1 MGRRAG
7 RRGRGQQV
15 TREGTRVAADWKQ
28 PDFAQSWARDDSMRN
43 LLDFPRRMAAVIV
56 AGDNPH
62 PACIA
67 DIASGPGDVLAA
79 FLGQFPAARGIWT
92 DASQAMLEL
101 AQERLAP
108 FGDRVEYHIADMT
121 DITADIVPA
130 GVDVITTS
138 RATHHL
144 DRAGLAGFYA
154 RAASL
159 LAPGGW
165 LVNLDHIG
173 PDDIWDSRLR
183 AARKHFGTGPEKA
196 THHHTYPLT
205 SMRDHLDG
213 YASAGITDVE
223 VVWRAFYTCLF
234 MGRRGG

>member
-1 MGRRAG
+1 MTAQGERA
-7 RRGRGQQV
+7 
-15 TREGTRVAADWKQ
+15 AADWKNRA
-28 PDFAQSWARDDSMRN
+28 FAESWARDDSMRN

-56 AGDNPH
+56 AGDTPE

-79 FLGQFPAARGIWT
+79 FLSEFPAARGIWT
-92 DASQAMLEL
+92 DASEAMLDL
-101 AQERLAP
+101 ARERLAP

-121 DITADIVPA
+121 GITADVVRA
-130 GVDVITTS
+130 GADVIATS
-138 RATHHL
+138 RAAHHL
-144 DRAGLAGFYA
+144 DRAGLADFYA
-154 RAASL
+154 RAGSL

-173 PDDIWDSRLR
+173 PDDVWDKRLR
-183 AARKHFGTGPEKA
+183 AARKHLGATPDGPK
-196 THHHTYPLT
+196 HHHNYPLP
-205 SMRDHLDG
+205 SVSDHLAG
-213 YASAGITDVE
+213 YAAAGITDVE